1 MRKLTVFALASLVVL
16 LLITTPRMAYAQET
30 VVQPEGPSTGVA
42 ISLPIVGDVQDGFL
56 ICSTKDGNLP
66 CTRGYDPNMYGV
78 ISLNPA
84 VWFQLAT
91 PSAETKPVINTG
103 KAQVLVTTANGP
115 IAPGDFITSSD
126 KPGIAQ
132 KASKSGYIFGSALQ
146 EYTNTDPNQPG
157 KILVSITIKPAIL
170 SRGTSDNLLN
180 LIQEGLESIF
190 VTPLAALRYILAA
203 VVVAASV
210 ILSMVYFGNIT
221 KRGIEALGRNPL
233 AGARIQL
240 SVILNVL
247 LTIAIM
253 GAGLGIAYIVLII

>member
-1 MRKLTVFALASLVVL
+1 MRRTISAITLVILILVTAPRIVFA
-16 LLITTPRMAYAQET
+16 QE
-30 VVQPEGPSTGVA
+30 VAQPEGPSTGVA
-42 ISLPIVGDVQDGFL
+42 ISLPIAGEVQDGSV

-103 KAQVLVTTANGP
+103 KAQVLVTTVNGP
-115 IAPGDFITSSD
+115 ITPGDFITSSD

-132 KASKSGYIFGSALQ
+132 KASKSGYVLGSALQ
-146 EYTNTDPNQPG
+146 EYTNTNPDEAQ
-157 KILVSITIKPAIL
+157 KILVSLTIKPAIL
-170 SRGTSDNLLN
+170 TKGTNDNLLN
-180 LIQEGLESIF
+180 LIQEGLESVF
-190 VTPLAALRYILAA
+190 VTPLAALRYVLAA

>member
-1 MRKLTVFALASLVVL
+1 MKYLRL
-16 LLITTPRMAYAQET
+16 LLTLVILILVTLPRVAFAQE
-30 VVQPEGPSTGVA
+30 VAQPEGPSTGVA
-42 ISLPIVGDVQDGFL
+42 ISLPIAGEVQDGSVV
-56 ICSTKDGNLP
+56 CSTKDGNLP

-126 KPGIAQ
+126 TPGVAQ
-132 KASKSGYIFGSALQ
+132 KAIKSGYILGSALQ
-146 EYTNTDPNQPG
+146 EYANTNPNEAQ
-157 KILVSITIKPAIL
+157 KILVSLTIKPAIL
-170 SRGTSDNLLN
+170 TKGTNDNLLN

-190 VTPLAALRYILAA
+190 VTPLAALRYVLAA

-210 ILSMVYFGNIT
+210 ILSMIYFGNIT